1 MWVSLPAVSRL
12 YFSPRPFLPMFE
24 SAKISMREAAEW

>member
-1 MWVSLPAVSRL
+1 MWISLRALSRL

-24 SAKISMREAAEW
+24 SAKISMQEEAE